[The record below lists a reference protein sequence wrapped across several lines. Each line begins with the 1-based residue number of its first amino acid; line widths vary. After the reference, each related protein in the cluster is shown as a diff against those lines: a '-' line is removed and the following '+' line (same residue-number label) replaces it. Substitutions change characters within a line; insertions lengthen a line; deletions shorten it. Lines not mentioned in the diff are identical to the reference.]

1 MKKAI
6 TYFGH
11 LFLFSVIQYLPNI
24 FTDKIDYTKL
34 ILYGFPNNF
43 YLVKSY
49 TSEDMCGTEETN
61 FRIENLIINISTLLL
76 HFYSAEKAFGKAFSL
91 KYNPP
96 IVLYN

>member
-24 FTDKIDYTKL
+24 FTDKVDYAKL

-61 FRIENLIINISTLLL
+61 FRIENLIINILIYFVIIYLIKFIIS
-76 HFYSAEKAFGKAFSL
+76 KV
-91 KYNPP
+91 
-96 IVLYN
+96 VLNNKQQHNE

>member
-24 FTDKIDYTKL
+24 FTDKIDCAQL

-43 YLVKSY
+43 YLVKSF

-61 FRIENLIINISTLLL
+61 FRIENLIINILTYFVIIYIIKFIIS
-76 HFYSAEKAFGKAFSL
+76 KV
-91 KYNPP
+91 
-96 IVLYN
+96 VLNNKQQNNE

>member
-11 LFLFSVIQYLPNI
+11 LFLFSIIQYLPNI

-49 TSEDMCGTEETN
+49 ISEDMCGTEETN
-61 FRIENLIINISTLLL
+61 FRIENLIINILIYFVIIYLIKFIIS
-76 HFYSAEKAFGKAFSL
+76 KV
-91 KYNPP
+91 
-96 IVLYN
+96 VLNNKQQHNE

>member
-49 TSEDMCGTEETN
+49 TSEDMSGTEETN
-61 FRIENLIINISTLLL
+61 FRIENLIINILIYFIT
-76 HFYSAEKAFGKAFSL
+76 FWVI
-91 KYNPP
+91 KYIYKTITKSN
-96 IVLYN
+96 N

>member
-6 TYFGH
+6 AYFGY

-61 FRIENLIINISTLLL
+61 FRIENLIINILIYFVIIYLIKFIIS
-76 HFYSAEKAFGKAFSL
+76 KV
-91 KYNPP
+91 
-96 IVLYN
+96 VLNNKQQHNE